1 MKWHFIL
8 SLHLFIQFLSMTQ
21 LVFGLIFF
29 NTFMYLKCL
38 AQLTLHICLRLLIQL
53 GSDVDSRD
61 FDGWTPL
68 HGAAHWG
75 QEEACRLLS
84 EALCD
89 MEAVSK
95 VVRGSALSSPTAF
108 SSSAQPWLF
117 LYTYAVCIQ
126 CVSGLDAPLAV
137 YAMSSL
143 VLLLCMLFPFTTYY
157 CEPLLHYFSRLKSIS
172 KPSNKM

>member
-1 MKWHFIL
+1 MSCSAHSSYL
-8 SLHLFIQFLSMTQ
+8 S
-21 LVFGLIFF
+21 
-29 NTFMYLKCL
+29 
-38 AQLTLHICLRLLIQL
+38 LRLLIQL

-95 VVRGSALSSPTAF
+95 VVRGSAVSSHYTPTAF
-108 SSSAQPWLF
+108 SSVIAASVHLCSMHPMCVRSRCLSGCVCHVF
-117 LYTYAVCIQ
+117 L
-126 CVSGLDAPLAV
+126 G
-137 YAMSSL
+137 
-143 VLLLCMLFPFTTYY
+143 LLLCMLFSIFHLLLHY
-157 CEPLLHYFSRLKSIS
+157 CEPLLPYFSFLTVQKKTCLSCLCHLL
-172 KPSNKM
+172 